1 MISWGQAAV
10 SLAQGLTHTM
20 RNFPA
25 PYLHMLHFD
34 VGVHPHEERKMIHLT
49 NRQARQFLLLKHGL
63 LGAHR
68 FKGKPG
74 ALAYVRQ
81 TGCIQF
87 DPVDVCGK
95 NPELVLQ
102 SRVKG
107 FTKEMLETL
116 LYADRRL
123 FDYPDK
129 NLSILPIEDW
139 PYFERYRK
147 VSRDGA
153 AKFEGLTELEEQAK
167 AYIREH
173 GPVSADEL
181 PLTGKMHWHS
191 HIHWSGNTSGE
202 SNAARS
208 VLEQLYST
216 GDLVI
221 HHKKGSRKCYD
232 LADKHVSA
240 AIRNA
245 PDPLPDDFDHLT
257 WRVLRRIGAVG
268 LLWDKPSDAWLY
280 IQGLKSPE
288 RNRIFARLLNE
299 EKILAVQVEGL
310 KDTLHCRSEDRP
322 LIESVLQDVP
332 MRSRC
337 EFLAPLDC
345 FLWDRKLI
353 RSLFGFDYSWEIYTP
368 PEKRKYSH
376 YTLPVLY
383 GEGFVGRIEAIV
395 DRKTETLQVLNLW
408 FEDGFRRTKKFSSS
422 LEETIQRFAVFNRCL
437 AVTQC
442 KLLP

>member
-10 SLAQGLTHTM
+10 SLAQGFTHTM

-34 VGVHPHEERKMIHLT
+34 VGVHPHEERKMIHFT

-257 WRVLRRIGAVG
+257 WRVLR
-268 LLWDKPSDAWLY
+268 
-280 IQGLKSPE
+280 
-288 RNRIFARLLNE
+288 
-299 EKILAVQVEGL
+299 
-310 KDTLHCRSEDRP
+310 
-322 LIESVLQDVP
+322 
-332 MRSRC
+332 
-337 EFLAPLDC
+337 
-345 FLWDRKLI
+345 
-353 RSLFGFDYSWEIYTP
+353 
-368 PEKRKYSH
+368 
-376 YTLPVLY
+376 
-383 GEGFVGRIEAIV
+383 EGFVGRIEAIV